1 MLKVL
6 LPKDI
11 DWSKV
16 DIWSQDE
23 TRIGQQ
29 GSLSRIWAKRGSRPR
44 KVRQQQFIST
54 YIYGAACHDTGES
67 FALILPYTNTD
78 SMNKFLDE
86 FSLTIVR
93 WFPLSSQKFR

>member
-54 YIYGAACHDTGES
+54 YIYGAACHDTG
-67 FALILPYTNTD
+67 
-78 SMNKFLDE
+78 
-86 FSLTIVR
+86 
-93 WFPLSSQKFR
+93 

>member
-1 MLKVL
+1 M

-11 DWSKV
+11 NLDKV

-29 GSLSRIWAKRGSRPR
+29 GSLSRIWAKCGTRPR

-54 YIYGAACHDTGES
+54 YIYGAACHDNGQS
-67 FALILPYTNTD
+67 FGLILPYANTFA
-78 SMNKFLDE
+78 MNQFLAE
-86 FSLTIVR
+86 LSLAVENDRHI
-93 WFPLSSQKFR
+93 